1 MLPAVPECVE
11 VALPETPAHMSDPLD
26 EVPPPPRARVTALLP
41 GALAGVREDLVR
53 AVRRVCPR
61 WLAQDAEDLVQE
73 ALIRVWQALRGSAE
87 TPNASY
93 LYRAAYTTVVDEIR
107 RRRRRLE
114 GDERGEQALD
124 TLAAAGDLRR
134 DVAIGE
140 GITRCLERQNEDRR
154 RALTLFLLGNS
165 IEATARLLGGPAKR
179 AENLIYRG
187 LRHLRD
193 CLAEL
198 GFSA

>member
-1 MLPAVPECVE
+1 MSEPTDDQPAGARGRVTPMLPGTLI
-11 VALPETPAHMSDPLD
+11 AL
-26 EVPPPPRARVTALLP
+26 
-41 GALAGVREDLVR
+41 REDLVR

-73 ALIRVWQALRGSAE
+73 ALIRVWQALRGSAD
-87 TPNASY
+87 TPNATY
-93 LYRAAYTTVVDEIR
+93 LHRAAYSTVVDEIR

-124 TLAAAGDLRR
+124 NVAATGDLRR
-134 DVAIGE
+134 DIAIGE
-140 GITRCLERQNEDRR
+140 GISRCLERQNEDRR

-187 LRHLRD
+187 LRHLRE
-193 CLAEL
+193 CLADM